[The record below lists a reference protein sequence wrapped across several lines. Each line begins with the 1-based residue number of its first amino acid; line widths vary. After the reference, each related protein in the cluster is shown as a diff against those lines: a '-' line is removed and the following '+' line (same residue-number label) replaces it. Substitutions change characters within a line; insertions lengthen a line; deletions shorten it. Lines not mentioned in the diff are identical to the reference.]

1 MTNSPNPARNGK
13 TLLLSHEET
22 DDLLAKVNRQLGE
35 GTFNYQDQQLIWQMV
50 ECLGDTRGLVRLGFA
65 EALGVV
71 GKPAVDT
78 LIEALLH
85 HTNEVVRR
93 AAGKTLTL
101 IEDPKAVPH
110 LIHALLNDNDTV
122 VQASAIGALA
132 RTGAASV
139 APLLEVLASAD
150 ATESNKGHA
159 AWALAFIGAQGRD
172 QLYAAYAS
180 DSPEVRAAVV
190 GAIAKLAEENRND
203 TQALELLVKSLNDTA
218 ENVRSEAAAVLGN
231 LKYSAAIPNL
241 VQLLAHS
248 VAETRKSAALSLM
261 KIGDR
266 HAISALQAAAAQETE
281 AGVQKVFDLAI
292 SLLQKQTAPLEQ
304 EDDDWD

>member
-1 MTNSPNPARNGK
+1 MTNAPDPARNGK

-22 DDLLAKVNRQLGE
+22 DELLEKVNRQLAN
-35 GTFNYQDQQLIWQMV
+35 GTFNHQDQELIWQMV

-85 HTNEVVRR
+85 HSNEVVRR

-101 IEDPKAVPH
+101 IEDPVAVPH
-110 LIHALLNDNDTV
+110 LIHALLNDQDTV

-132 RTGAASV
+132 RIGIASV
-139 APLLEVLASAD
+139 KPLLEVLASPNSS
-150 ATESNKGHA
+150 ESNKGHA
-159 AWALAFIGAQGRD
+159 AWGLAFIGAPAKE
-172 QLYAAYAS
+172 QLYTAYNS

-190 GAIAKLAEENRND
+190 GAIAKVAEEDRHD
-203 TQALELLVKSLNDTA
+203 TQSLDLLVNALKDNVAD
-218 ENVRSEAAAVLGN
+218 VRSEAASVLGN
-231 LKYSAAIPNL
+231 LKYPPAIP
-241 VQLLAHS
+241 VLLELLDHPE
-248 VAETRKSAALSLM
+248 AETRKSAALSLM

-266 HAISALQAAAAQETE
+266 RSIAALQTALKRENESNT
-281 AGVQKVFDLAI
+281 QKAIALAI
-292 SLLQKQTAPLEQ
+292 SLLQKQVDSPPEN
-304 EDDDWD
+304 DWIE